1 MDTIT
6 ISDLRANLPRLI
18 DQVSERLKRFIV
30 TVSGKPKAV
39 VMSLEELESLEET
52 AEILAIPGAL
62 ASIKKSQEQITRGE
76 FITLEDLEK
85 KYKLSENKTNAR
97 RHPFKKRRN

>member
-1 MDTIT
+1 MDTIA

-39 VMSLEELESLEET
+39 VISLEELESLEET
-52 AEILAIPGAL
+52 AEILAIPGIL
-62 ASIKKSQEQITRGE
+62 ASVKKSQEQIARGE
-76 FITLEDLEK
+76 FITLKALEK
-85 KYKLSENKTNAR
+85 KYKLSENKTNAH
-97 RHPFKKRRN
+97 RHPFKKRRD